1 YWRDFD
7 SNADLVQR
15 YRSGVPDSVI
25 VYNTPTHSRE
35 HLNAD
40 LGFYV
45 QDSWKLRRLTLNP
58 GIRFEYFSV
67 SIEPKSIEPGRFVGF
82 RQFPE
87 MPNLP
92 EWFNVAPRLGA
103 VYDLTGDAKT
113 ALRLGVDRELF
124 SGVSV
129 TAAWYR
135 RVFYNLEKQINTLV
149 SLSDYTAFQTASPLD
164 GEPVTIYNLN
174 RAKQGLV
181 DLIDTTSTDRDKSR
195 QTFDGLEVSFSAQL
209 PRGGSVFGGLS
220 S

>member
-1 YWRDFD
+1 
-7 SNADLVQR
+7 
-15 YRSGVPDSVI
+15 
-25 VYNTPTHSRE
+25 
-35 HLNAD
+35 
-40 LGFYV
+40 
-45 QDSWKLRRLTLNP
+45 
-58 GIRFEYFSV
+58 
-67 SIEPKSIEPGRFVGF
+67 
-82 RQFPE
+82 

-113 ALRLGVDRELF
+113 ALRLGVNRYNKNDTTNFTLRYNPASLQSDTRNWTDVNRDDIAQDNEIGPSNNVNFGAAPARHADPNIKRQYNVEYSVGVDRELF
-124 SGVSV
+124 PGVSV

-149 SLSDYTAFQTASPLD
+149 GLSDYTAFQTPSPLN

-181 DLIDTTSTDRDKSR
+181 DLIDTTSTDRNKSR
-195 QTFDGLEVSFSAQL
+195 QTFDGLELSFSARL

-220 S
+220 SDVPFTV